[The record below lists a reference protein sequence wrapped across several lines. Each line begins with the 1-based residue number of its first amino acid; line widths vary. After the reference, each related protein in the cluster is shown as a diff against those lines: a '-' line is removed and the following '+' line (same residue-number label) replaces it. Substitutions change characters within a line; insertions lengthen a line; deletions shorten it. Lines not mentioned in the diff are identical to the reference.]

1 MLPTIIRF
9 AVSHGFPYPASVS
22 GATCWWVAGRVWDME
37 TKEEEIIKVVALWLQ
52 PNIDIELLKE
62 SLFYGAVV
70 ERVKEIIQD

>member
-1 MLPTIIRF
+1 
-9 AVSHGFPYPASVS
+9 
-22 GATCWWVAGRVWDME
+22 ME